1 MRTLAILSALGYF
14 VQGQTYT
21 FEADTCT
28 LDGAPA
34 TNADCCRA
42 FMAQGDDPSMLD
54 ACLPDPDEETIMTKE
69 VFESQKEQCDAVTLT
84 RLIHFAD
91 RDESL
96 EPMMQVGAI
105 TYEATDVLS
114 TGLRCCINPDDWY
127 ENINACVDCTDAPE
141 VNTSYEVREDDDQCL
156 EIVCT
161 RTDKCAEMN
170 GRFVFVQEGECEEGA
185 GGAVNELDPL

>member
-1 MRTLAILSALGYF
+1 
-14 VQGQTYT
+14 
-21 FEADTCT
+21 
-28 LDGAPA
+28 
-34 TNADCCRA
+34 
-42 FMAQGDDPSMLD
+42 
-54 ACLPDPDEETIMTKE
+54 MTKE

-141 VNTSYEVREDDDQCL
+141 ENTSYEVREDDD
-156 EIVCT
+156 
-161 RTDKCAEMN
+161 
-170 GRFVFVQEGECEEGA
+170 
-185 GGAVNELDPL
+185 